1 MRLIKK
7 EVTRIRDRLEM
18 KGAVLAPFKRGGL
31 LSKDGKPV
39 DPALIA
45 KAFQVSLDE
54 AKEIS
59 RRMSL

>member
-1 MRLIKK
+1 MRLLKK

-18 KGAVLAPFKRGGL
+18 KGAAFAPHKRGGL

-45 KAFQVSLDE
+45 EAFQVPLEE

>member
-1 MRLIKK
+1 MRLLKK
-7 EVTRIRDRLEM
+7 EVTRIRDRVEM
-18 KGAVLAPFKRGGL
+18 RGAVFASHKRGGL

-45 KAFQVSLDE
+45 EAFQVSLEE

>member
-1 MRLIKK
+1 MRLLKK

-18 KGAVLAPFKRGGL
+18 KGATFAPYNRGGL

-39 DPALIA
+39 DPVLIA
-45 KAFQVSLDE
+45 KAFQVSLEE